1 MKRGDEPASSDS
13 VPILGAGTKVGN
25 CGNPLRPPGIGSGV
39 PSLAMNRGSNIAE
52 MMGRA
57 ALPRERG
64 GLGNSGWYWILPR
77 IAIALFVLAVV
88 ALLWQMHRQD
98 LEEQRATLISD
109 ILWVEQDLRFQLSR
123 SAEQLGH
130 LGQEFQSGE
139 LPQRRF
145 ELAVKA
151 LVANTPGLIEVLIVD
166 VQGRARAAAPV
177 PDARPF
183 GAAEPRG
190 LAETDAFR
198 LARNAGRP
206 MYGPPYAAAEGRHQF
221 DIYVP
226 LYLDGAFAGAVVG
239 IYSLPTLIAQQV
251 PWWFAERYRLVV
263 VDDGGAMLASKSNVE
278 AGTEAMTYQV
288 PFEPPGQG
296 LLLRAIAYR
305 SATGLWRNT
314 LALTILGLAIAVLV
328 SLWLQRRHLQRR
340 QAAEAALSNEHA
352 FRKAMEDSLLTG
364 MRARD
369 LDGRVVYVNPAFCR
383 MVGWSAEELVG
394 MKPPMPY
401 WAPEEYE
408 ATLAVHQQVLAGKA
422 PAQGVEVR
430 LQRRNGERFDA
441 LIYEAPL
448 IDAEGRHSGWMGS
461 VLDITERKRAED
473 LARQQQE
480 KLQFTSRLVTMGE
493 MASTLAHELNQPLS
507 AIASYTTG
515 CLNLLENGGID
526 RPELRAALD
535 KTANQAQRAG
545 RIIRRVHEF
554 VKKRESRLGACQI
567 NEVID
572 DALGLVEADAKKRG
586 VRLVWTAGEG
596 LPELLAD
603 RVMIEQVLLNLM
615 RNGMDAMAA
624 SPPTERELTVRSEAD
639 GPGVRVSVADRGPGI
654 SSEVAEHLYEPF
666 FTTKSEGM
674 GMGLNICR
682 SIVEFHQGRLW
693 HELREGGGTV
703 FFLTLGGSE

>member
-1 MKRGDEPASSDS
+1 
-13 VPILGAGTKVGN
+13 
-25 CGNPLRPPGIGSGV
+25 
-39 PSLAMNRGSNIAE
+39 MNAIVVS
-52 MMGRA
+52 
-57 ALPRERG
+57 PRDRS
-64 GLGNSGWYWILPR
+64 GLGSSGWYWILPR
-77 IAIALFVLAVV
+77 IAIGLFVLAVG

-98 LEEQRATLISD
+98 LDEQRATLISD

-123 SAEQLGH
+123 SAEQLAH
-130 LGQEFQSGE
+130 LGQDFQSGD
-139 LPQRRF
+139 LPLRRF
-145 ELAVKA
+145 DLAVKT
-151 LVANTPGLIEVLIVD
+151 LVANTPGLIEVLVVD
-166 VQGRARAAAPV
+166 AQGQARAAAPV

-183 GAAEPRG
+183 GAAPGRG
-190 LAETDAFR
+190 LSENDAFR

-206 MYGPPYAAAEGRHQF
+206 MYGPPYAASEGRHQF

-226 LYLDGAFAGAVVG
+226 LYQEGAFAGAVVG
-239 IYSLPTLIAQQV
+239 IYALPTLIAQQV

-263 VDDGGAMLASKSNVE
+263 VDDGGAVLASKSNVE
-278 AGTEAMTYQV
+278 AGTEGLSYQV

-305 SATGLWRNT
+305 SPTGLWRNT
-314 LALTILGLAIAVLV
+314 LALAILGLAIAVLV
-328 SLWLQRRHLQRR
+328 SLWLQRRHMQRR
-340 QAAEAALSNEHA
+340 VAAEAALSNEHA

-369 LDGRVVYVNPAFCR
+369 LEGRIIYVNPAFCR
-383 MVGWSAEELVG
+383 MVGFGTEELIG
-394 MKPPMPY
+394 LKPPMPY

-422 PAQGVEVR
+422 PEQGVEVR

-448 IDAEGRHSGWMGS
+448 IDAEGKHTGWMGS
-461 VLDITERKRAED
+461 VLDITERKRAEE

-515 CLNLLENGGID
+515 CLNLLEQGEID
-526 RPELRAALD
+526 PPALREALQ
-535 KTANQAQRAG
+535 KSAHQAQRAG

-554 VKKRESRLGACQI
+554 VKKRESRLAACQI
-567 NEVID
+567 NEVIE
-572 DALGLVEADAKKRG
+572 DALGLIDADAKKRG
-586 VRLVWTAGEG
+586 VRLTWQAGQG

-615 RNGMDAMAA
+615 RNGMDAMAEVA
-624 SPPTERELTVRSEAD
+624 AAQRELEVASRAEGA
-639 GPGVRVSVADRGPGI
+639 GLRVSVADCGPGI
-654 SSEVAEHLYEPF
+654 SPEVAAHLYEPF

-693 HELREGGGTV
+693 HEHRPGGGTV
-703 FFLTLGGSE
+703 FHLTLGTSD

>member
-1 MKRGDEPASSDS
+1 MIATSA
-13 VPILGAGTKVGN
+13 GA
-25 CGNPLRPPGIGSGV
+25 
-39 PSLAMNRGSNIAE
+39 
-52 MMGRA
+52 
-57 ALPRERG
+57 RERP
-64 GLGNSGWYWILPR
+64 GLGGSGWYWILPR
-77 IAIALFVLAVV
+77 IAIGLFVLAVG

-123 SAEQLGH
+123 SAEQLAH
-130 LGQEFQSGE
+130 VGQEFQSGD

-145 ELAVKA
+145 GLAVKT
-151 LVANTPGLIEVLIVD
+151 LVANMPGLVEVLILD
-166 VQGRARAAAPV
+166 AQGVARAAAPV

-183 GAAEPRG
+183 GAADSRG
-190 LAETDAFR
+190 LGNTDAFR

-206 MYGPPYAAAEGRHQF
+206 MYGSPYLAAEGQHQF

-226 LYLDGAFAGAVVG
+226 LYQEGVFSGAVVG
-239 IYSLPTLIAQQV
+239 IYSLPALIAQQV

-263 VDDGGAMLASKSNVE
+263 VDDGGALLASKSNVE
-278 AGTEAMTYQV
+278 AGTEGSSYQV

-305 SATGLWRNT
+305 STTGLWRNT
-314 LALTILGLAIAVLV
+314 LALTILALAIAVLV
-328 SLWLQRRHLQRR
+328 SLWLQRRHMQRR
-340 QAAEAALSNEHA
+340 LAAEAALSNEHA

-369 LDGRVVYVNPAFCR
+369 LEGHIIYVNPAFCR
-383 MVGWSAEELVG
+383 MVGWSAEELIG
-394 MKPPMPY
+394 LNPPMPY

-448 IDAEGRHSGWMGS
+448 IDAEGRHTGWMGS
-461 VLDITERKRAED
+461 VLDITERKRAEE

-515 CLNLLENGGID
+515 SLNLLESGEID
-526 RPELRAALD
+526 RGELRAALE
-535 KTANQAQRAG
+535 KSANQAQRAG

-554 VKKRESRLGACQI
+554 VKKRESRLAACQI

-572 DALGLVEADAKKRG
+572 DALGLIEADAKKRG
-586 VRLVWTAGEG
+586 VRLAWNAGND
-596 LPELLAD
+596 LPEILAD

-615 RNGMDAMAA
+615 RNGMDAMASIPA
-624 SPPTERELTVRSEAD
+624 EQRELEVQSRREGD
-639 GPGVRVSVADRGPGI
+639 GLRVSVADRGPGI
-654 SSEVAEHLYEPF
+654 LPEVAAHLYEPF

-693 HELREGGGTV
+693 HEPRPGGGTV
-703 FFLTLGGSE
+703 FHLTLSSGE